1 MKKKR
6 HVMGIVAGILGIIA
20 LFLYLDYR
28 VTSLDEI
35 EGKMKKEAKKG
46 IQYIRF
52 YSTEESDGCGT
63 YRIYDQ
69 KEIKKFYNLC
79 NKKYRASKMDD
90 DAKLEKNYEISFYYY
105 DTDYHIYYSYRKYK
119 DYGEYAM
126 WLQSNSMNT
135 RCFDGEIS
143 LDTILYSIK
152 EDAGANRYRSSQE
165 VSEKIDEYI
174 NSYITEYQVE
184 ELLEDWDAGC
194 FYAEELFRKYYICNF
209 FDAFTKEG
217 DAATENKYSIQD
229 SDYILSVINTKGEPD
244 GPEDTS
250 FAQEVYLVDPQ
261 GEKIDFFSQ
270 EAKVMLE
277 DIAKK

>member
-6 HVMGIVAGILGIIA
+6 HVMGIVVGILGIIA

-46 IQYIRF
+46 IQYISF
-52 YSTEESDGCGT
+52 YSTEESDGYGT
-63 YRIYDQ
+63 YLIYDQ

-90 DAKLEKNYEISFYYY
+90 NAKLEKNYEIYFYYY
-105 DTDYHIYYSYRKYK
+105 DTDYYIYYSYDKYK

-126 WLQSNSMNT
+126 WLQSDSMNT
-135 RCFDGEIS
+135 RCFNGEIS

-152 EDAGANRYRSSQE
+152 ADVGARCSRSSQE

-194 FYAEELFRKYYICNF
+194 FYAEELLRKYHSRDFLAC
-209 FDAFTKEG
+209 TKEG
-217 DAATENKYSIQD
+217 DAATEYKYSIQD
-229 SDYILSVINTKGEPD
+229 SDYKLSVINTKGEPD

-270 EAKVMLE
+270 EAKAILE

>member
-6 HVMGIVAGILGIIA
+6 HVMGIVVGILGIIA

-52 YSTEESDGCGT
+52 YSTEESDGCGI
-63 YRIYDQ
+63 YLIYDQ

-90 DAKLEKNYEISFYYY
+90 NAKLEKNYEISFYYY
-105 DTDYHIYYSYRKYK
+105 DTDYHIYYSYNKYK
-119 DYGEYAM
+119 DHGEYAM
-126 WLQSNSMNT
+126 WLQSDSMNT
-135 RCFDGEIS
+135 KCFDGEINW
-143 LDTILYSIK
+143 DTILYSLK
-152 EDAGANRYRSSQE
+152 LDFGAHYYRSSQE

-194 FYAEELFRKYYICNF
+194 FYAEELFRKKHI
-209 FDAFTKEG
+209 FDMETLNTTGES
-217 DAATENKYSIQD
+217 ENKYSIQN
-229 SDYILSVINTKGEPD
+229 SDYILSVIDTKGEPD

-270 EAKVMLE
+270 EAKAMLE
-277 DIAKK
+277 DIAK